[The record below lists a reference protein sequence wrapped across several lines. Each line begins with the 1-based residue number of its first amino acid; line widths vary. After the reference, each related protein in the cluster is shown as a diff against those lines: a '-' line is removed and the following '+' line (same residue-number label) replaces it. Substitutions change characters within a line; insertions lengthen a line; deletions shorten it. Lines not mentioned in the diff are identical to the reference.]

1 MEPLNKL
8 NKIFDIT
15 ESVIEDATLPMNPI
29 DSENLLYTDFMNA
42 RNHLN
47 EIIKIGRSSI
57 GYASAGID
65 DPRTLEALS
74 TLISSVNSSIKVL
87 MDIYIIMHKLQGEKG
102 DKDGKINKINNQVNI
117 ISTNLNEVI
126 ASLKS

>member
-15 ESVIEDATLPMNPI
+15 ESVIEDTNLPI
-29 DSENLLYTDFMNA
+29 VSTDSNNLLHQDFMNA

-74 TLISSVNSSIKVL
+74 TLITSVNNSIKVL
-87 MDIYIIMHKLQGEKG
+87 MDIYVVMHRLQGEK
-102 DKDGKINKINNQVNI
+102 DNKSLNRINNQVNI

-126 ASLKS
+126 DSLKKS